1 MSNVQNL
8 PATRLTP
15 AAAHS
20 TFAWIRSEPISALG
34 VVVEEYRHRATGAVH
49 YHIASDNPENV
60 FLVALRTI
68 PQDSTGVA
76 HILEHTALCGS
87 EKYPV
92 RDPFFMMTRRSLNTF
107 MNAFTSSDWTAYPF
121 ASQNRKDFFNLL
133 DVYLDAVFFSRL
145 DPYDFAQEGHRLEFA
160 TPSDPSTPLQFKGV
174 VFNEMKG
181 AMSAIPS
188 QLWQTLSK
196 YLFPYTTYH
205 YNSGGD
211 PEHIPDLGYEQLVAF
226 YRTHYHPSNSIFMSY
241 GNLGAAELQ
250 ERFESRALGRFEAL
264 PIEISVPDEKRYHA
278 PITVE
283 EAYAWEEEEAPE
295 RKSHVVLGWLFGKS
309 ASLDDLLR
317 AHLLNGILL
326 DNSSSPLQLALET
339 SELGS
344 APSPLCGLEDS
355 NREIVFVCGLEGCA
369 ADSAEAVEALV
380 LGTLRDVAEKG
391 VPIEQAR
398 AVLHQIEL
406 HQREIGGDGY
416 PFGLQLLLAT
426 IGSAIHRGD
435 PATVLNIEPVLKR
448 LAEEIEEP
456 GFVQRLVS
464 EMLLDNPHRVRLAMH
479 PDTEL
484 AERRRA
490 AEEQRLAAIRATLDD
505 ADCERIV
512 ATAAT
517 LAERQNSK
525 PDDSCLP
532 RVTIADVPLEVAD
545 IASQRLSSQQQPLTR
560 YTRGTNGIVYQQ
572 IVVELPRLAP
582 ELIELLP
589 YYGNFL
595 CEVGSGG
602 RDYLQTQ
609 ALQAAVSGGVNAGST
624 IRGAIDDEQR
634 TQAVLVVSSK
644 ALARNA
650 DRMFALVQETLLE
663 PRFDELQRLRE
674 LLSQMRARRDQSITG
689 NGHSLAMTAAGSRMS
704 PVALLSHRLSGLE
717 GIRHTRTLEKALQSD
732 QELRQFASRLQQ
744 LHERIAAA
752 PRQLL
757 LVGDPS
763 SEEAVT
769 QALLDRWQATA
780 PGVTGEGFG
789 QPAVREAVREIW
801 QTSTQVN
808 FCAKAYPTVPTT
820 HPDAAAL
827 TVLAGFLRNGFLHR
841 AIREQGG
848 AYGGGASHDTGT
860 ASFRF
865 FSYRDPRHADTLADF
880 DAALDWLQSA
890 RHEWQQVEEAILG
903 VVASL
908 DKPGSP
914 AGEAKKHFHEN
925 LFGRSIEQRR
935 AFRARVLAVTLDDLL
950 RVGAH
955 WLDPARASIA
965 VITNAPGAT
974 GLRAQEAY
982 ADTTLHVL

>member
-1 MSNVQNL
+1 MSSIQ
-8 PATRLTP
+8 PHSAP
-15 AAAHS
+15 AAPAAVHPAFS
-20 TFAWIRSEPISALG
+20 WIRSEPISALG

-121 ASQNRKDFFNLL
+121 ASQNRKDFLNLL
-133 DVYLDAVFFSRL
+133 DVYLDSVFFARL

-174 VFNEMKG
+174 VYNEMKG
-181 AMSAIPS
+181 AMSAISS
-188 QLWQTLSK
+188 QLWQTLTK
-196 YLFPYTTYH
+196 YLFPSTTYH

-211 PEHIPDLGYEQLVAF
+211 PEHIPDLSYEQLREF
-226 YRTHYHPSNSIFMSY
+226 YRTHYHPSNAIFMSY
-241 GNLGAAELQ
+241 GDMAASELQ
-250 ERFESRALGRFEAL
+250 QRFETRALARFEAL
-264 PIEISVPDEKRYHA
+264 PLHISVPDEKRYHA
-278 PITVE
+278 PIAIE
-283 EAYAWEEEEAPE
+283 EAYAWEEEEEPT
-295 RKSHVVLGWLFGKS
+295 RKSHVVLGWLLGRS
-309 ASLDDLLR
+309 TSLEELLK

-326 DNSSSPLQLALET
+326 DNSASPLQLALET

-355 NREIVFVCGLEGCA
+355 NREIVFSCGLEGCDTA
-369 ADSAEAVEALV
+369 NAEAVQELV
-380 LGTLRDVAEKG
+380 LRTLTEVADKG
-391 VPIEQAR
+391 VPLEQAR
-398 AVLHQIEL
+398 AVLHQLEL

-416 PFGLQLLLAT
+416 PFGLQLILIAL
-426 IGSAIHRGD
+426 GSAIHHGD
-435 PATVLNIEPVLKR
+435 PVAVLNIEPVLKQ
-448 LAEEIEEP
+448 LAQDIEEP
-456 GFVQRLVS
+456 GFVQRLVR
-464 EMLLDNPHRVRLAMH
+464 EMLLDNPHRVRLTMH
-479 PDTEL
+479 PDPEL
-484 AERRRA
+484 AGRRRA
-490 AEEQRLAAIRATLDD
+490 AEEARLAEIRSTLD
-505 ADCERIV
+505 AEDCKRIV
-512 ATAAT
+512 TTAAT

-532 RVTIADVPLEVAD
+532 RVTIADVPLEMPDLDARQP
-545 IASQRLSSQQQPLTR
+545 STSTQPLTT

-572 IVVELPRLAP
+572 VVVDLPQLSP
-582 ELIELLP
+582 ELTELLP

-609 ALQAAVSGGVNAGST
+609 ALQAAVSGGVNAGTT
-624 IRGAIDDEQR
+624 IRGGIDDEQR
-634 TQAVLVVSSK
+634 TQAVLTISSK

-650 DRMFALVQETLLE
+650 DRMFTLLHETLLA

-689 NGHSLAMTAAGSRMS
+689 NGHSLAMTAATSHMS
-704 PVALLSHRLSGLE
+704 PVALLTHRLSGLE
-717 GIRHTRTLEKALQSD
+717 GIRHTRMLEKALQSD
-732 QELRQFASRLQQ
+732 TELQRFAARLQQ
-744 LHERIAAA
+744 LHEKIAAA

-757 LVGDPS
+757 LLSDS
-763 SEEAVT
+763 ASEDLAAR
-769 QALLDRWQATA
+769 ALGNCWIDTAQGTAAGSFTA
-780 PGVTGEGFG
+780 P
-789 QPAVREAVREIW
+789 PVREAVREIW

-848 AYGGGASHDTGT
+848 AYGGGASHDAGI
-860 ASFRF
+860 AAFRF
-865 FSYRDPRHADTLADF
+865 YSYRDPRHAATLADF
-880 DAALDWLQSA
+880 DAALEWLHGTQ
-890 RHEWQQVEEAILG
+890 HGWQQVEEAILG
-903 VVASL
+903 VIATL

-914 AGEAKKHFHEN
+914 AGEAKKHFHEK
-925 LFGRSIEQRR
+925 LFGRGIEQRR
-935 AFRARVLAVTLDDLL
+935 KFRSRVLAVTLDDLL
-950 RVGAH
+950 RVGAT

-965 VITNAPGAT
+965 VITNAPGAAE
-974 GLRAQEAY
+974 LQSLEPFS
-982 ADTTLHVL
+982 DTTLCVL